1 MKIRH
6 RIIVPLTVCLLALGI
21 VVFGKRN
28 DLSLYEP
35 LADYGDTTMF
45 ELTNDYAIIEG
56 VKYPIYNNKIFF
68 RDKFYVRV
76 GNNFKAEGDEEIYLS
91 MPVEQ
96 NRVSNTE
103 VIGNSEKQTELSKKM
118 RETAQEMHARGA
130 SQEEI
135 DAALSKLSDEF
146 YFK

>member
-6 RIIVPLTVCLLALGI
+6 RVIVPLTVCLFALG
-21 VVFGKRN
+21 VLAFAKRN
-28 DLSLYEP
+28 ELNLYKP

-45 ELTNDYAIIEG
+45 ELTDDYAIIEG
-56 VKYPIYNNKIFF
+56 VKYPIYDNKIFF
-68 RDKFYVRV
+68 RDKFYTRV
-76 GNNFKAEGDEEIYLS
+76 GNNFKAEGEEIYLS

-96 NRVSNTE
+96 NRVSNAE
-103 VIGNSEKQTELSKKM
+103 VIGNSEKQTELSEKM
-118 RETAQEMHARGA
+118 RVTAQEMRMRGA

-135 DAALSKLSDEF
+135 DAALSELSDEF